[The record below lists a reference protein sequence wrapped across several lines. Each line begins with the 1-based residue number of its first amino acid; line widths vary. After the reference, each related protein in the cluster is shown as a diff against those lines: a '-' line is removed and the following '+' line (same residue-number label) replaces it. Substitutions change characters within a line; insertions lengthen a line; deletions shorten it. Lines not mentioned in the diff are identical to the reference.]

1 MALAVAGGTIAAAAP
16 ASPALLRKLRR
27 LESAERRFDM
37 TPPSNGNIAARKIG
51 GFFRWIYC
59 RPADGPVKRI
69 ACMGDIQE
77 NKAPSSRPT
86 PPPVCRARDGDW
98 RPRTNNG
105 RRAPAATIR

>member
-1 MALAVAGGTIAAAAP
+1 MAVAVAGGTIAAAAP

-51 GFFRWIYC
+51 GFFRSIYC
-59 RPADGPVKRI
+59 RPAGGPVKRI
-69 ACMGDIQE
+69 ARMGDIQE

-86 PPPVCRARDGDW
+86 PPPVCPTMRGSQSARL
-98 RPRTNNG
+98 RPRLSASPT
-105 RRAPAATIR
+105 